1 MTFAPGALVRARGRE
16 WVVLPESAADLLV
29 LRPLGGTD
37 EEVAGVY
44 LPLETVQP
52 ASFPPPSVASL
63 GDHASCRLLRDAI
76 RLGFRSSSG
85 PFRSFAQL
93 AVEPRPY
100 QLVPLLMAMRQ
111 DVVRLLIA
119 DDVGIG
125 KTIEAGLIAR
135 ELLDRGE
142 AKRLVVL
149 CPPPLAEQWQ
159 QELSRKFHIETELV
173 LASTA
178 PRLERHCAV
187 GQSLFELHKFVVV
200 STDFIKSDRR
210 RDDFLR
216 ACPDL
221 VIVDE
226 AHTCAFDG
234 GGGTGRHQRHQL
246 LKGLAADPNRHLI
259 LVTATPHSG
268 KETAFRSLLAL
279 LRPEFAALP
288 ETLAGAENEKQRREL
303 AQYVVQRRRGD
314 LKQYLDTTTP
324 FPKREEL
331 EETYDLSPEYR
342 ALFKRVLSF
351 ARETVQNAQDGR
363 HRQRIRWWAALGLLR
378 SLASSPA
385 AAAMTLRNRAEED
398 GTDSNESA
406 DEIGRRTIM
415 DQEGDE
421 AVETVDVAPGSQT
434 EEDGPQ
440 SETRRQLLSMADE
453 ADALCG
459 AKDEKLKRIVALLK
473 KLVLEDD
480 YHPIVFCRFIPT
492 AAYLAEHLRKHL
504 KGVTIEAV
512 TGELAP
518 SEREQRVL
526 QLAQSPK
533 RLLVAT
539 DCLSEGV
546 NLQDHFDAVVHY
558 DLAWNPTR
566 HEQREGRVDRY
577 GQNRATVRV
586 LTYYGQ
592 DNHIDRIVLDV
603 LLRKHKSIRTAL
615 GVSVPVPGAPSQ
627 VLEAVFQG
635 LLAPRQEQLDLFSNN
650 PEQLSL
656 FEETVVFPQRHDIH
670 QEWEAAAGREKLS
683 QTVYAQGTI
692 KVDEVARELDAVR
705 RAIGSSTDVARF
717 VTEALRAHGATVGGT
732 NGTIEVGLKGA
743 PLAIREAIGDGKGF
757 TARFEL
763 PVPEGV
769 LHLQR
774 THPIVEHL
782 ASHVLTT
789 ALDTQVGAA
798 IAQRCGVI
806 ETKAVSKRTTLLLV
820 RLRFHILTKR
830 GTEEWPLLAED
841 CLVLGFRGAP
851 QTAEWLSQQDAD
863 ALLAAIPSGNVNP
876 DRARDFLRRVLDDA
890 GMAAIKPQLK
900 QMADTRGAELLDA
913 HRRVREAAKA
923 KGTSHR
929 IQAAGEPDLLG
940 VFVLLPAVS

>member
-1 MTFAPGALVRARGRE
+1 MSFAPGALVRARGRE
-16 WVVLPESAADLLV
+16 WVVLPESEKDLLV

-37 EEVAGVY
+37 DEIAGVF
-44 LPLETVQP
+44 LPLEPVEP
-52 ASFPPPSVASL
+52 ATFPPPSLDSL
-63 GDHASCRLLRDAI
+63 GDHASCRMLRDAV

-111 DVVRLLIA
+111 DIVRLLIA

-142 AKRLVVL
+142 AKRLAVL
-149 CPPPLAEQWQ
+149 CPPALAEQWQ

-187 GQSLFELHKFVVV
+187 GQSLFELYKYVVV
-200 STDFIKSDRR
+200 SADFIKSDRR

-226 AHTCAFDG
+226 AHTCAFDSG
-234 GGGTGRHQRHQL
+234 IGTGRHQRHQL
-246 LKGLAADPNRHLI
+246 LKGLAANPNRHLV

-268 KETAFRSLLAL
+268 KESAFRSLLAL

-288 ETLAGAENEKQRREL
+288 ETLVGEANEKQRREL

-314 LKQYLDTTTP
+314 LKQYLDTVTP
-324 FPKREEL
+324 FPRREEL
-331 EETYDLSPEYR
+331 ESTYDLSPEYR
-342 ALFKRVLSF
+342 ALFKRVLAF
-351 ARETVQNAQDGR
+351 ARETVRNADDGT

-385 AAAMTLRNRAEED
+385 AAAMTLRNRTDVE
-398 GTDSNESA
+398 GTETSEAA

-421 AVETVDVAPGSQT
+421 AVETVDAAPGSQT
-434 EEDGPQ
+434 EEDGQ
-440 SETRRQLLSMADE
+440 ETETRRQLLTMAE
-453 ADALCG
+453 AADALRG
-459 AKDEKLKRIVALLK
+459 AKDEKLKRMIELLK
-473 KLVLEDD
+473 KLVVDDD

-492 AAYLAEHLRKHL
+492 AGYLTEHLRKHL
-504 KGVTIEAV
+504 KGVAVEAV
-512 TGELAP
+512 TGELPP
-518 SEREQRVL
+518 SDREQRVL
-526 QLAQSPK
+526 QLAQASK
-533 RLLVAT
+533 RVLVAT
-539 DCLSEGV
+539 DCLSEGI
-546 NLQDHFDAVVHY
+546 NLQEHFDAVVHY

-577 GQNRATVRV
+577 GQDRKVVRV

-592 DNHIDRIVLDV
+592 DNHIDGIVLDV

-615 GVSVPVPGAPSQ
+615 GVSVPVPGAPNE

-635 LLAPRQEQLDLFSNN
+635 LFAPQHDQLDLFGNN

-656 FEETVVFPQRHDIH
+656 FADAFTFPQRKTIH
-670 QEWEAAAGREKLS
+670 EEWEAAADREKLS
-683 QTVYAQGTI
+683 RTMYAQGTI
-692 KVDEVARELDAVR
+692 KVDEVARELAAVR
-705 RAIGSSTDVARF
+705 GAIGSSTDVARF
-717 VTEALRAHGATVGGT
+717 VTDVLRSHGATVASKD
-732 NGTIEVGLKGA
+732 GTIEVGLKGA
-743 PLAIREAIGDGKGF
+743 PLAVREALGEDKGF
-757 TARFEL
+757 RARFEL

-769 LHLQR
+769 VHLQR
-774 THPIVEHL
+774 THPIVERL
-782 ASHVLTT
+782 ASHVLST
-789 ALDTQVGAA
+789 ALDSQGGTAV
-798 IAQRCGVI
+798 AQRSGVI
-806 ETKAVSKRTTLLLV
+806 ETKAITKRTTLLLV

-841 CLVLGFRGAP
+841 CLVLGFRGAA
-851 QTAEWLSQQDAD
+851 QSAEWLSQAD
-863 ALLAAIPSGNVNP
+863 AEALLSATPTGNVNP
-876 DRARDFLRRVLDDA
+876 DRARDFLRRALDETA
-890 GMAAIKPQLK
+890 LAAIKPQLK
-900 QMADTRGAELLDA
+900 QVADARGADLLDA
-913 HRRVREAAKA
+913 HRRVREAARA
-923 KGTSHR
+923 RGTSHR

-940 VFVLLPAVS
+940 VFVLLPAAS